1 MLFYLIILLRIINA
15 FELATKRFL
24 AVSDE
29 VFQAAGI
36 ASSFVTPEVFALS
49 SINLLHEL

>member
-1 MLFYLIILLRIINA
+1 MLFYLILLLIINA

-36 ASSFVTPEVFALS
+36 ASSFVTPEVFALN
-49 SINLLHEL
+49 INLLHEL